1 MKRCLLNPYTFQVFN
16 IFFFWTTVYALFH
29 AVLFHFLCKFSVVY
43 HKSSKKE
50 TATSRRKISKISP
63 VYCAFLHAHENDLLF
78 LYLTFVPLSIS
89 KIKWAAFFPPEEPW
103 LCHDEMFQ
111 VSQKEPNLHF
121 LLPLF
126 KVVLLSWRK
135 WMSSCF

>member
-78 LYLTFVPLSIS
+78 LYLTSVPLSIS
-89 KIKWAAFFPPEEPW
+89 KTKWGNFRKTYFDKNWKLCRFFARKILKTAE
-103 LCHDEMFQ
+103 
-111 VSQKEPNLHF
+111 
-121 LLPLF
+121 LLLR
-126 KVVLLSWRK
+126 KVFISFTGAKL
-135 WMSSCF
+135 